1 MNDQKPEDNK
11 DTVEQ
16 PAQVAPA
23 PQAPDAATTAEQPA
37 PTAQSE
43 PVTTSPTRR
52 ILLTSGAGLALASG
66 VIGFGIGHATADGG
80 NDARFQ
86 PTSQS
91 VPGEGQPNFGNG
103 ERPDRPPSGSG
114 NGMGDHDRSGD
125 DSGNPQSSGDNDP
138 T

>member
-1 MNDQKPEDNK
+1 MNDQQKPEDNK

-23 PQAPDAATTAEQPA
+23 PAPPAPDAAATTEQPA
-37 PTAQSE
+37 AVTSDE
-43 PVTTSPTRR
+43 PASTSPTRR

-66 VIGFGIGHATADGG
+66 VIGFGIGHATADDGTG
-80 NDARFQ
+80 DRFQ

-91 VPGEGQPNFGNG
+91 VPGEGRPDFGNG
-103 ERPDRPPSGSG
+103 ERPSGPPSGRG
-114 NGMGDHDRSGD
+114 GHDRSGD
-125 DSGNPQSSGDNDP
+125 QSGNQLPEGGNDP

>member
-16 PAQVAPA
+16 PGQVAPA
-23 PQAPDAATTAEQPA
+23 PPAPDAATTADQPA
-37 PTAQSE
+37 HEAPGE
-43 PVTTSPTRR
+43 PDSAPRTRR
-52 ILLTSGAGLALASG
+52 ILLTSGAGIALASG

-80 NDARFQ
+80 NGDRFQ

-91 VPGEGQPNFGNG
+91 VPREGQPNFGTG
-103 ERPDRPPSGSG
+103 ERPDGPPSGRGDREHSGEGSG
-114 NGMGDHDRSGD
+114 NQQP
-125 DSGNPQSSGDNDP
+125 NGDNDP

>member
-1 MNDQKPEDNK
+1 MKDQQKPEDNQ
-11 DTVEQ
+11 DTAEQ

-23 PQAPDAATTAEQPA
+23 PPAPDAAATTEQPA
-37 PTAQSE
+37 AETPGE
-43 PVTTSPTRR
+43 PASPSPTRR

-66 VIGFGIGHATADGG
+66 VIGFGIGHATAGDGT
-80 NDARFQ
+80 DDRFQ

-103 ERPDRPPSGSG
+103 ERPDGPPSGRG
-114 NGMGDHDRSGD
+114 GHDRSGE
-125 DSGNPQSSGDNDP
+125 DSGNQRSDGDSDP